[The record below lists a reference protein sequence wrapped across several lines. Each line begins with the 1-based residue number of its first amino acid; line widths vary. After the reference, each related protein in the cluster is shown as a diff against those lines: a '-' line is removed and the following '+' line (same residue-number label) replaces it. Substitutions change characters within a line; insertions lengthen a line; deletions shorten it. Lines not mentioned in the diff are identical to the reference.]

1 MSSAYLI
8 LHWVHLVA
16 AAVWLGG
23 MITLAV
29 LVATLRRA
37 GVERAVI
44 VAAAR
49 GFARLSWPAMAVA
62 VATGLAQ
69 VRVLVLPWSY
79 GALQFKVALVAL
91 AILVAAIHVRLAR
104 RLGPRSRGA
113 LEATLLLIT
122 LAIFAAAVRL

>member
-1 MSSAYLI
+1 
-8 LHWVHLVA
+8 
-16 AAVWLGG
+16 

-49 GFARLSWPAMAVA
+49 GFARLSWPALGVA

-69 VRVLVLPWSY
+69 VHVLVLPWSY
-79 GALQFKVALVAL
+79 RALQIKVALVGL
-91 AILVAAIHVRLAR
+91 AVVAALVHVRLAR
-104 RLGPRSRGA
+104 RLSPPARGA
-113 LEATLLLIT
+113 LEATVLVIA